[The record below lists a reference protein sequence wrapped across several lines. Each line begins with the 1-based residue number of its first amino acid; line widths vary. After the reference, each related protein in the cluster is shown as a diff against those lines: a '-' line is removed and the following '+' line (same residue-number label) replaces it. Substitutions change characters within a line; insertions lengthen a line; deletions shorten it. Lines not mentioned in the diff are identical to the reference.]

1 MAQLNKQ
8 TNFRI
13 KDNLFEN
20 NLYDNTRGLEW
31 LQTENHCHAE
41 TKLSSRLWIK
51 KSTKKAFNIRN
62 QQIRT
67 RMHWLM

>member
-31 LQTENHCHAE
+31 L
-41 TKLSSRLWIK
+41 
-51 KSTKKAFNIRN
+51 
-62 QQIRT
+62 
-67 RMHWLM
+67 